1 MFLSKHSNGIYY
13 LWFRDGAGKRQKVST
28 RCRLKMDA
36 YKFVQMFKRD
46 EYLRRKQVKHK
57 LLSDVIKDYLNVVEA
72 NLVKGTVKNY
82 RSALNNLQVFTGD
95 IPLIS
100 FTPYHFDAFKSER
113 LKSIRPVSLNIE
125 LRALRTFF
133 NTAVRWRLLERTPFE
148 VKLVKIPETQ
158 PTFLTREEFQ
168 KLLSII
174 EEGWFKEVIVFAV
187 CTGLRRA
194 ELINLR
200 WDCVDFQRKIIRIE
214 SSQFFRGNPV
224 FRMCRAARMLDAVL
238 FQEFTPHLK
247 ASDVAGA
254 AGRDVPVA
262 GNLHGVFFRQHRIKD
277 RLFRKP
283 WRERPH
289 SALSDQFELA
299 RADRPPKCHDV
310 ISLVRHAHPRRF
322 AFTAIESSVRWAIA
336 DASDACLRMS
346 SAAVPS

>member
-214 SSQFFRGNPV
+214 SSQFFRTKSGRSRVIPLSETACCLLRRKQYKDPSEYV
-224 FRMCRAARMLDAVL
+224 FALNGKKIHDGWISHLFKRYVRAANLTDQKLHFHSLRHT
-238 FQEFTPHLK
+238 F
-247 ASDVAGA
+247 ASWLAQDGTSIYV
-254 AGRDVPVA
+254 
-262 GNLHGVFFRQHRIKD
+262 IKD
-277 RLFRKP
+277 FLG
-283 WRERPH
+283 H
-289 SALSDQFELA
+289 SDL
-299 RADRPPKCHDV
+299 K
-310 ISLVRHAHPRRF
+310 I
-322 AFTAIESSVRWAIA
+322 TAVYSHLQPTQLHSEVNKI
-336 DASDACLRMS
+336 
-346 SAAVPS
+346 